1 MGAQQNQFHTA
12 ASLMWLHQFR
22 GSVVGMIFTFTT
34 NFYLQCFLYIL
45 ALILVLLIFSYQHGG
60 V

>member
-45 ALILVLLIFSYQHGG
+45 ALLLVLLIFS
-60 V
+60 